1 MPSSAPVLPSI
12 TDTPLPVS
20 ATNSSPAK
28 PANTLSLDTA
38 VFVVSVVGLFL
49 ELLLVRW
56 VTTEIRIF
64 AYLQNTV
71 LVVCFLGLG
80 MGCWDAKKAFR
91 LRHIL
96 VPLLILV
103 GVLALPPTRIL
114 LGGTITDLLSGA
126 TGHFIWG
133 GTALTGGMAVAAGVA
148 GVGLTFG
155 TLWLLWA
162 VFVPVG
168 RQLGRLLA
176 DHPKPLRGYSV
187 NVAGSLVG
195 IWLFVACSGLSVPP
209 VWWFAV
215 FAAGAVFLTSGA
227 WVQRLIDAGLLAA
240 VVAFGALAGEEPG
253 WKECRWSPYQ
263 KLCLYDQNA
272 TDPPSFWAG
281 LHGERRPFGDMGTHV
296 IAVNNVG
303 YQATIDLRAE
313 TVAGK
318 PDHYPPAQRG
328 YSQYDLPPKLHPHPT
343 KGLVVGAGSGNDV
356 AGMLRNGVKEV
367 VAVEIDPVIIE
378 YGRKVHPEKPYDNP
392 GVRVVTDDARSF
404 FSTTSEKFDVIA
416 FGLLDSHT
424 TTAMTNARLDHY
436 VYTRESI
443 EHAKTLLN
451 PGGVLVLSFEA
462 QKPFVVTRMSQVLEE
477 QFGRPPLAFRI
488 PANAYGWGGVVFVTG
503 DEQAVNGRLAADPQ
517 LNEFLTEWAKEMPA
531 PQTAEVA
538 TDDWPYIYLEGR
550 TIPPLYLLLA
560 GGLLALFAFGVRSM
574 KLGATFRG
582 WGKSHTHF
590 ALMGAGFML
599 LEVQNISKASV
610 VLGNTWVVNAV
621 VISGVLLMILAA
633 NALTPLA
640 KKLPAW
646 VIYGGLLGS
655 CFGLYFLDLSRFGFL
670 PYWQKAAA
678 VGLLT
683 SLPMLFSGL
692 IFARSFSASPQK
704 DAALGANL
712 FGSLFG
718 ALVQSA
724 TFVTGIK
731 ALLLLVAAFYIGA
744 ILTRPKETVS

>member
-1 MPSSAPVLPSI
+1 
-12 TDTPLPVS
+12 
-20 ATNSSPAK
+20 
-28 PANTLSLDTA
+28 LSLDAA
-38 VFVVSVVGLFL
+38 VFAVSVVGLFL

-80 MGCWDAKKAFR
+80 MGCWDSKKAFR
-91 LRHIL
+91 LRHVL

-103 GVLALPPTRIL
+103 AVLALPPTRIL

-133 GTALTGGMAVAAGVA
+133 GVELSGGMALAAGIA

-155 TLWLLWA
+155 MLWLLWA

-168 RQLGRLLA
+168 RQLGRLMA
-176 DHPKPLRGYSV
+176 DHPKTLRAYSV
-187 NVAGSLVG
+187 NVAGSLIG
-195 IWLFVACSGLSVPP
+195 IWLFVACSGLSLAP

-215 FAAGAVFLTSGA
+215 FAIGGLFLTAGAWA
-227 WVQRLIDAGLLAA
+227 QRAIDAGLLAA
-240 VVAFGALAGEEPG
+240 VVAFGVLAGEEPG

-263 KLCLYDQNA
+263 KLCLFEQNN
-272 TDPPSFWAG
+272 TNPPSIWAG
-281 LHGERRPFGDMGTHV
+281 LYGERRPFGDLGTHV

-303 YQATIDLRAE
+303 YQAPIDLRPEVVTA
-313 TVAGK
+313 K
-318 PDHYPPAQRG
+318 PDHYVPTQRG
-328 YSQYDLPPKLHPHPT
+328 YSQYDLPPKLHPNPK

-356 AGMLRNGVKEV
+356 AGLLRNGVTEV

-378 YGRKVHPEKPYDNP
+378 YGKQVHPEKPYDHP
-392 GVRVVTDDARSF
+392 GVRVVNDDARSF
-404 FSTTSEKFDVIA
+404 FATTTEKFDVIA

-443 EHAKTLLN
+443 AHAKTLLN

-462 QKPFVVTRMSQVLEE
+462 QKPFVVSRMSQVLEE
-477 QFGRPPLAFRI
+477 QFGRPPLAFRM
-488 PANAYGWGGVVFVTG
+488 PANGYGWGGVLFVTG
-503 DEQAVNGRLAADPQ
+503 DEEAVKGRLAADPK
-517 LNEFLTEWAKEMPA
+517 LAEFISEWSKEMPA
-531 PQTAEVA
+531 AVAAEVA

-550 TIPPLYLLLA
+550 SIPPLYLLLA
-560 GGLLALFAFGVRSM
+560 GCLLGLFVLGVRSLA
-574 KLGATFRG
+574 LGTAFRG

-590 ALMGAGFML
+590 ALLGAGFML

-621 VISGVLLMILAA
+621 VITGVLMMILAA
-633 NALTPLA
+633 NALSPLA
-640 KKLPAW
+640 KKLPPW
-646 VIYGGLLGS
+646 VVYGCLLGS
-655 CFGLYFLDLSRFGFL
+655 CVGLYFVDLSRFGFL
-670 PYWQKAAA
+670 PYWQKATA

-692 IFARSFSASPQK
+692 IFARSFTATPHK

-712 FGSLFG
+712 FGSLLG
-718 ALVQSA
+718 ALVQSV

-731 ALLLLVAAFYIGA
+731 ALLLLVAAFYLAA
-744 ILTRPKETVS
+744 ILTRPKDTTAS